1 MYVVTSTFL
10 VPPEKAQ
17 EVIAIYKQRSRKVD
31 KEPGFIRFH
40 LLQNSKKSGEITVYM
55 EWNTRTDYL
64 TWVRSQQFKDI
75 HELEKQYPD
84 QELAGIVPTIHQYEV
99 VAT

>member
-10 VPPEKAQ
+10 VPTEKAD
-17 EVIAIYKQRSRKVD
+17 EVIRIYQKRSRKVD
-31 KEPGFIRFH
+31 QEPGFLRFQ
-40 LLQNSKKSGEITVYM
+40 LLQNAKKHGEISVYM
-55 EWNTRTDYL
+55 EWETKQHYL

-75 HELEKQYPD
+75 HELEKHYPD
-84 QELAGIVPTIHQYEV
+84 QELAGIIPTIHQYEV

>member
-10 VPPEKAQ
+10 VPTEKAD
-17 EVIAIYKQRSRKVD
+17 EVIGIYQKRSRKVD
-31 KEPGFIRFH
+31 QEPGFFRFQ
-40 LLQNSKKSGEITVYM
+40 LLQNAKKPGEISVYM
-55 EWNTRTDYL
+55 EWETKQHYL

-75 HELEKQYPD
+75 HELEKHYPD
-84 QELAGIVPTIHQYEV
+84 QELAGIIPTIHQYEV